1 MNSIR
6 KYWWTAVALAAFVG
20 CNSEEPAPAGGGQS
34 ATPGPAPAA
43 GPSAGGPGSPAPSQT
58 PSAAPG
64 AKPPEAKGETPG
76 TPPPAVE
83 APNKSDEKKESPK
96 KDEEKKDTPKKD
108 EEKKAANAKL
118 SDDEIAEIKKLPAAD
133 QAIALKQILCP
144 VSDEP
149 LGAMGAPIKET
160 VGGKTF
166 FLCCKSC
173 EKDLKK
179 DEKKYLAK
187 LKD

>member
-6 KYWWTAVALAAFVG
+6 KYWWTAVTLAAFVG
-20 CNSEEPAPAGGGQS
+20 CNNEEPAPAGGGQS

-43 GPSAGGPGSPAPSQT
+43 GPSTGNPGSVAPIQT
-58 PSAAPG
+58 PTASPGTKPPG
-64 AKPPEAKGETPG
+64 AKAETPG

-83 APNKSDEKKESPK
+83 APNKSDEKKETPK
-96 KDEEKKDTPKKD
+96 GEEKKDSSKKD

-166 FLCCKSC
+166 FLCCKNC